1 MAEFVVFR
9 NDGSTEVWQG
19 EGYATT
25 HILLTNTDSGKQ
37 ESYTAGEFLSPASSS
52 GERFVYL
59 IAYYTRP
66 DDEVI
71 HKAIIKH
78 ETKPVEMRK

>member
-1 MAEFVVFR
+1 MADFVVFR

-25 HILLTNTDSGKQ
+25 HIMLTNTETGQQEHFTASEFSTPETGK
-37 ESYTAGEFLSPASSS
+37 EKL
-52 GERFVYL
+52 VYL
-59 IAYYTRP
+59 IAYSTRP

-71 HKAIIKH
+71 HKAIIQH
-78 ETKPVEMRK
+78 EISPVEIRK